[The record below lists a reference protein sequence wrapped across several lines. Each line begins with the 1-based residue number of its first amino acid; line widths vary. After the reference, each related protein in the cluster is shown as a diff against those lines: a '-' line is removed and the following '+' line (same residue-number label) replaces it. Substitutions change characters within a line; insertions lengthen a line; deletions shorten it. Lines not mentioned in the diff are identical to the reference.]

1 MVKAFPPLDVRNE
14 VIVCLAAMCWALWS
28 SRNDVVFNRLNT
40 NSFVQVILEGR
51 TRSGTDLS
59 YLKRKREREASKE
72 GCRLLEV
79 MVMEVFGQMAWR
91 HQRRIAS

>member
-1 MVKAFPPLDVRNE
+1 
-14 VIVCLAAMCWALWS
+14 MCWALWL

-40 NSFVQVILEGR
+40 NSFVQVISEGR
-51 TRSGTDLS
+51 TRLGTDLS
-59 YLKRKREREASKE
+59 YLKRKREALKE

-79 MVMEVFGQMAWR
+79 MVMEVFRQMAWR